1 MTEEHGMHVGDSAQ
15 RSIGF
20 RKTSLEKE
28 QKFHAVAVAAGGIL
42 WELAY
47 P

>member
-1 MTEEHGMHVGDSAQ
+1 MHVGDSAQ